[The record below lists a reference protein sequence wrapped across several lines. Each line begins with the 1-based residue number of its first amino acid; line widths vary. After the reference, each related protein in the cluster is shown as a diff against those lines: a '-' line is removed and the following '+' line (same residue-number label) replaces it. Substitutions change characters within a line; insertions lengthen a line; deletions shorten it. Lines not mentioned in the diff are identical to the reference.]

1 MFKYI
6 RRKFGDASFTHTDS
20 LDNSEKAADPQAIG
34 EFVEVK
40 VNDIKIDFIKVIKE
54 KDERVKDS
62 SAKVQGSPK
71 IETHK
76 VSGDKSTWWSNS
88 FTS

>member
-6 RRKFGDASFTHTDS
+6 RRKFGEASFTHTDS
-20 LDNSEKAADPQAIG
+20 FDNAEKAADPQAIG

-40 VNDIKIDFIKVIKE
+40 VNDIKIDFIKVKKE

-62 SAKVQGSPK
+62 SAKVQGSPRQ
-71 IETHK
+71 ETQK
-76 VSGDKSTWWSNS
+76 VSGDK
-88 FTS
+88 

>member
-6 RRKFGDASFTHTDS
+6 RRKFGEASFTHTDIF
-20 LDNSEKAADPQAIG
+20 DNAEKAADPQAIG

-40 VNDIKIDFIKVIKE
+40 VNDIKIDFIKVKKE

-76 VSGDKSTWWSNS
+76 VSGDKST
-88 FTS
+88 

>member
-6 RRKFGDASFTHTDS
+6 RRKFGEASFTHTDS
-20 LDNSEKAADPQAIG
+20 FDDAEKAADPQAIG

-40 VNDIKIDFIKVIKE
+40 VNDIKIDFIKVKKE

-76 VSGDKSTWWSNS
+76 VSGDKST
-88 FTS
+88 

>member
-6 RRKFGDASFTHTDS
+6 RRKFGEANFTHTDS
-20 LDNSEKAADPQAIG
+20 FDNAEKAADPHAIG

-40 VNDIKIDFIKVIKE
+40 VNDIKIDFIKVKKE

-62 SAKVQGSPK
+62 SAKVQGSPRV
-71 IETHK
+71 ETQK
-76 VSGDKSTWWSNS
+76 VSGDKG
-88 FTS
+88 TS

>member
-6 RRKFGDASFTHTDS
+6 RRKFGEASFIHTDS
-20 LDNSEKAADPQAIG
+20 FDNAEKAADPQAIG

-40 VNDIKIDFIKVIKE
+40 VNDIKIDFIKVKKE

-62 SAKVQGSPK
+62 SAKVQGSPRE
-71 IETHK
+71 ETQK
-76 VSGDKSTWWSNS
+76 VSGDKG
-88 FTS
+88 TS

>member
-6 RRKFGDASFTHTDS
+6 RRKFGEASFTHTDS
-20 LDNSEKAADPQAIG
+20 FDNAEKAADPQAIG

-40 VNDIKIDFIKVIKE
+40 INNIKIDFIKVKKE

-76 VSGDKSTWWSNS
+76 VSGDKG
-88 FTS
+88 TS

>member
-6 RRKFGDASFTHTDS
+6 RRKFGEASFIHTDS
-20 LDNSEKAADPQAIG
+20 FDNAEKAADPQAIG

-40 VNDIKIDFIKVIKE
+40 VNDIKIDFIKVKKE

-76 VSGDKSTWWSNS
+76 VSGDKST
-88 FTS
+88 